1 MRGASALQ
9 GLLTELPDRPVRV
22 LAVWEPVL
30 PTDKGPPTARVLS
43 RLEDPRVE
51 QYWDPGRVLSGR
63 ILAAAPRVPAF
74 ALFSGQLDA
83 AWDLAAVYP
92 PGVRWQGG
100 VPTPVYCGNPVV
112 GSLDSLRAHLTVA
125 VALPSGP

>member
-63 ILAAAPRVPAF
+63 ILHASHTVPVF
-74 ALFSGQLDA
+74 AIFSGQLQA

-92 PGVRWQGG
+92 PGSRWPAGD
-100 VPTPVYCGNPVV
+100 VPSPVYCGNPVAE
-112 GSLDSLRAHLTVA
+112 SIDSLRARIATSS
-125 VALPSGP
+125 PSRS